1 MTKESLLLFFVPPY
15 FSTKMKTC
23 QPEALLDEG
32 FHGRAALVGSM
43 AFFVAK
49 KSLICKSPS
58 ICLLPWLT
66 NDYTKPTMCFWTYII
81 CCFHAFSWNATPTST
96 SVEDNVVKSWYAKS
110 DINSHGVAVT
120 SVGPNH
126 DDSMTSW
133 TADVISGA
141 SQRYKDEPAKVKM
154 LLLFLPNHCRR
165 LTCHWLTIF

>member
-1 MTKESLLLFFVPPY
+1 MS
-15 FSTKMKTC
+15 
-23 QPEALLDEG
+23 QPEALLDAMKDFMEEQLWLAPWH
-32 FHGRAALVGSM
+32 FLLP
-43 AFFVAK
+43 K

-66 NDYTKPTMCFWTYII
+66 NDYTKPTMCFWTYIAII